1 MPFAI
6 KKGVKTYYE
15 VSGEGPD
22 FLMLHANPCDHRM
35 WMYQIA
41 FFSRHFRV
49 IATDMRGYGRTD
61 KPEQRYG
68 FEELAEDA
76 FAVCEQEN
84 ITSGIIAGASMGS
97 KIAFKMVLERPDLF
111 QAMIHVGGNAHRGS
125 SYDGRAEAYLGDDV
139 PAYRAGHLAELFAP
153 GFSETPRG
161 KFHSKIILDDSK
173 ALSGKALSSLFHSFD
188 GVDLVNQ
195 VSAIKIP
202 VQIVNG
208 IHDNSLKGGRKTAK
222 LIEGARHEIIKNAGH
237 LCCLEDPARF
247 QDICV
252 SFLSDNGLYP
262 AI

>member
-1 MPFAI
+1 MPYAVN
-6 KKGVKTYYE
+6 KGVRTYYE
-15 VSGEGPD
+15 VTGEGPD

-35 WMYQIA
+35 WLYQIA
-41 FFSRHFRV
+41 FFSRRFRV

-61 KPEQRYG
+61 KVVEPYG
-68 FEELAEDA
+68 FDALAGDA

-97 KIAFKMVLERPDLF
+97 KIAFKMVIDRPDLF

-125 SYDGRAEAYLGDDV
+125 SYDGRAAGYLGADV

-161 KFHSKIILDDSK
+161 KFHSNIILSDST
-173 ALSGKALSSLFHSFD
+173 ALSGKAISTLFHSFD
-188 GVDLVNQ
+188 GADLASQ
-195 VSAIKIP
+195 VPAINIP

-208 IHDNSLKGGRKTAK
+208 IHDNSLEGGRKTAS
-222 LIEGARHEIIKNAGH
+222 LIPGARHAVIDNAGH

-252 SFLSDNGLYP
+252 SFLRDNGLYP
-262 AI
+262 AL